1 MHRDVVLM
9 NDNKAQLYIDA
20 IKKHA
25 TRGHATDL
33 FVFSTIWQRTRQV
46 LELNQRLT
54 SFDLG
59 CEHLLVADQIAL
71 MACLPAHGL
80 KHLGLIH
87 SNVTTLYAA
96 LAHCTILESLHLMHI
111 SALPAVVLNLNWT
124 YLRPPPIRHLHL
136 VAGLDDSHTEYAT
149 ILFKILATTL
159 TSLTLKPISK
169 SWQRTTLFEVVPM
182 PQLQSITATMSAGLH
197 RAFSAGCMPNCR
209 IVRLFINFHCDNDP
223 VPVDWLSALPIATQS
238 LTLCE
243 ISATQACGLVTLL
256 LKDTTR
262 LPHLRNAPHFHGVRE
277 ASSLEL
283 QALKCELQRLC
294 VKRHWSDDQDT
305 LNNDFNILKD
315 LSSHARTRRATQAR
329 VRLIMGL
336 RHR

>member
-20 IKKHA
+20 IKKDA
-25 TRGHATDL
+25 TRAHATDL
-33 FVFSTIWQRTRQV
+33 FVFSTIWQRTRQ
-46 LELNQRLT
+46 LIQLDQCLT

-59 CEHLLVADQIAL
+59 CETLLVADQIAL

-80 KHLGLIH
+80 RHLGLIH

-96 LAHCTILESLHLMHI
+96 LAHCTILESLHLMRI
-111 SALPAVVLNLNWT
+111 SAVPAAVRKLDWT

-136 VAGLDDSHTEYAT
+136 VAGIGEGHTEYAT
-149 ILFKILATTL
+149 ILFRILATTL
-159 TSLTLKPISK
+159 ISLTLKPISRA
-169 SWQRTTLFEVVPM
+169 WQRTTLFEVVPM
-182 PQLQSITATMSAGLH
+182 PQLQSITATISAGLYH
-197 RAFSAGCMPNCR
+197 AFTAGCMPNCR
-209 IVRLFINFHCDNDP
+209 NVRLFVNFLSDNDR
-223 VPVDWLSALPIATQS
+223 VPPDWLSALPIATQS
-238 LTLCE
+238 LNLCE
-243 ISATQACGLVTLL
+243 ISATQACGLVTFL
-256 LKDTTR
+256 LKDAAR
-262 LPHLRNAPHFHGVRE
+262 LPHLRSAPRFRGLGE

-283 QALKCELQRLC
+283 QALKCELRRLC
-294 VKRHWSDDQDT
+294 VKRHWSSDQDT
-305 LNNDFNILKD
+305 LNNDFNILED